1 MSKYYMKILVKMA
14 KQDGYNKKLLAFF
27 IAFFL
32 VITFLT
38 IYGAE
43 HYNGHDITV
52 ELEQY
57 CKVSSS
63 DLIKNNS
70 NTYVYYVTWNGSPA
84 GNAGSWAI
92 YTFLKENGYN
102 MTNHFNTSESM
113 KNFEY
118 NNTPGL
124 IFNNSMYSVTY
135 HGAKTVI
142 VPVYLYGENLTNGTT
157 VSSGLKV
164 LKTEVPEPIY
174 QEIKIYT
181 TEAIVGGLSIPS
193 DNISSMPHINSV
205 TLITGPTG
213 AYIWNGYL
221 INPTNFISNNRTLSP
236 TTVLKDINNSSSPSF
251 GINSAVQGLE
261 TTIKDID

>member
-1 MSKYYMKILVKMA
+1 MA
-14 KQDGYNKKLLAFF
+14 KQNGYNKKLLAFF

-32 VITFLT
+32 VITFLA
-38 IYGAE
+38 IYGSE

-70 NTYVYYVTWNGSPA
+70 NTYVYYITWNGSPA

-92 YTFLKENGYN
+92 YTFLKDNGYN
-102 MTNHFNTSESM
+102 MTNHFNMSESM

-124 IFNNSMYSVTY
+124 IFNNSRYSVTY
-135 HGAKTVI
+135 HGANTII

-181 TEAIVGGLSIPS
+181 TEAIAGGLSIPS
-193 DNISSMPHINSV
+193 DNISGIHHINSV
-205 TLITGPTG
+205 TLITGPAG

-221 INPTNFISNNRTLSP
+221 INPPNFISQNRTLSP
-236 TTVLKDINNSSSPSF
+236 TEVLTDLHGSPLPF
-251 GINSAVQGLE
+251 GINSAVGGLK
-261 TTIKDID
+261 TTIKDVN